1 MLSFDEI
8 EMKSRIVFED
18 RAYFSAKNLTLGS
31 YEEEAPTA
39 LGANS
44 NSNSYKPKW
53 HRSQCCGKKWECAC
67 VAQTKQV
74 RNDSGGRGALA
85 TFLGKFAKSEEFVG
99 VAHSSAEQ

>member
-1 MLSFDEI
+1 MRNYVLSFDEI

-44 NSNSYKPKW
+44 NSN
-53 HRSQCCGKKWECAC
+53 
-67 VAQTKQV
+67 
-74 RNDSGGRGALA
+74 
-85 TFLGKFAKSEEFVG
+85 
-99 VAHSSAEQ
+99 